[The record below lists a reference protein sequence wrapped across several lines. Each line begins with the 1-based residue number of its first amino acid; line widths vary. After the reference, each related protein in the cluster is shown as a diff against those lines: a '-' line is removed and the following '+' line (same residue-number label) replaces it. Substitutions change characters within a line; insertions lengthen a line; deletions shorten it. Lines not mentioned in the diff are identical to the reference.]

1 MLVLPTC
8 DVLVTLLMK
17 IPGGCDITPYSL
29 KWEFAADV
37 QKLVKS
43 SFTFE
48 TTLEL
53 EEAHQSAWRHIQE

>member
-1 MLVLPTC
+1 
-8 DVLVTLLMK
+8 MK